1 MPLYSPR
8 PVLQIEHA
16 TLVTSLGDDWLT
28 SVAAFTA
35 RRKHFRYAE
44 LDGTKLLTAPAR
56 DVAGESRGPARLREL
71 LRAAWS
77 PMATWLQALP
87 PAPTLYLLAL
97 PEWMAT
103 PPAQTQASSA
113 TAQPHG
119 PDPLQGA
126 IDGFG
131 AQCRRAGLPM
141 LAVHA
146 FSGGAETC
154 HTALARAFRTLD
166 HDLPPA
172 QIVLIA
178 ADSLCDQDILLRD
191 HRAGRIYDRDHGSG
205 WVPGEAAACL
215 LLRPAAGLHAV
226 ARNALALHAPCISD
240 MPVPSPRWPSDRQGD
255 GRALQQAMEG
265 ALGAAGLRSAQV
277 SRHLSDSDG
286 SRWRLEDETAALARM
301 TAMPDAQ
308 WSAEPLQPAELLG
321 QLGAAWG
328 AVQWALA
335 QGLHRHG
342 LTRIDQALCTAQDIS
357 GRCSAGAME
366 CGTGT

>member
-1 MPLYSPR
+1 MPLHSPH

-44 LDGTKLLTAPAR
+44 LDGIKLLTAPAH

-71 LRAAWS
+71 LLAAWN
-77 PMATWLQALP
+77 PMAAWLQALQP
-87 PAPTLYLLAL
+87 VPTLYLLAL
-97 PEWMAT
+97 PDWMANT
-103 PPAQTQASSA
+103 PAQTTASP
-113 TAQPHG
+113 TAGQPRG
-119 PDPLQGA
+119 ADPLQGA
-126 IDGFG
+126 IDAFS
-131 AQCRRAGLPM
+131 AHCRRAGLPV

-154 HTALARAFRTLD
+154 HLALARAFRTLS
-166 HDLPPA
+166 HDLPPP

-178 ADSLCDQDILLRD
+178 ADSLCDPDILLRD

-205 WVPGEAAACL
+205 WVPGEASACL
-215 LLRPAAGLHAV
+215 LLRPSAGLHAV

-240 MPVPSPRWPSDRQGD
+240 VPAHSTRWPSDWQGD

-265 ALGAAGLRSAQV
+265 ALGVACLRSAQV
-277 SRHLSDSDG
+277 DHHLSDSDG
-286 SRWRLEDETAALARM
+286 SRWRMEDETAALARM
-301 TAMPDAQ
+301 TAMPPAQ
-308 WSAEPLQPAELLG
+308 WSPEPLQPAELLG

-335 QGLHRHG
+335 RGLHRHS
-342 LTRIDQALCTAQDIS
+342 LTRIHQALCTTQDIS
-357 GRCSAGAME
+357 GRCSAGALE
-366 CGTGT
+366 CGTCA

>member
-1 MPLYSPR
+1 MPLHSPR
-8 PVLQIEHA
+8 PVLKIEHA

-44 LDGTKLLTAPAR
+44 VDGTKLLTAPAR
-56 DVAGESRGPARLREL
+56 DVAGELRGPARLREL

-87 PAPTLYLLAL
+87 LVPTLYLLAL
-97 PEWMAT
+97 PDWMVTTAAQNSAS
-103 PPAQTQASSA
+103 PAAG
-113 TAQPHG
+113 QPDA

-126 IDGFG
+126 IDAFG
-131 AQCRRAGLPM
+131 AQCRRAGLPV

-154 HTALARAFRTLD
+154 HIALARTFRALG

-178 ADSLCDQDILLRD
+178 ADSLCDRDILLRD

-205 WVPGEAAACL
+205 WLPGEAAACL
-215 LLRPAAGLHAV
+215 LLRPSAGLQAV
-226 ARNALALHAPCISD
+226 GRKALALHAPCISD
-240 MPVPSPRWPSDRQGD
+240 APVPSPRWPSDWQGD
-255 GRALQQAMEG
+255 GRALQQAIEG
-265 ALGAAGLRSAQV
+265 ALGAAGLRSDQMD
-277 SRHLSDSDG
+277 RHLSDSDG

-301 TAMPDAQ
+301 AAMANAH

-321 QLGAAWG
+321 QVGAAWG

-335 QGLHRHG
+335 QGLHQHG
-342 LTRIDQALCTAQDIS
+342 LAHIGQALCTTQDIS
-357 GRCSAGAME
+357 GRCSASALACGASD
-366 CGTGT
+366 

>member
-1 MPLYSPR
+1 MSLHSLR

-71 LRAAWS
+71 LRAAWN
-77 PMATWLQALP
+77 PMAAWLQALP
-87 PAPTLYLLAL
+87 PVPTLYLLAL
-97 PEWMAT
+97 PDWMANT
-103 PPAQTQASSA
+103 PAQTTESSA
-113 TAQPHG
+113 PGQPHG

-126 IDGFG
+126 IDAFG
-131 AQCRRAGLPM
+131 AQCRRAGLPV

-154 HTALARAFRTLD
+154 HLALARAFQTLGND
-166 HDLPPA
+166 MPPP

-178 ADSLCDQDILLRD
+178 ADSLCDPDILLRD

-215 LLRPAAGLHAV
+215 LFRPSAGVHAV

-240 MPVPSPRWPSDRQGD
+240 TPVQSPRWPSDWQGD
-255 GRALQQAMEG
+255 GRALQQAIEG
-265 ALGAAGLRSAQV
+265 ALGAAGLRSDQV
-277 SRHLSDSDG
+277 DRHLSDSDG
-286 SRWRLEDETAALARM
+286 SRWRMEDETAALARL
-301 TAMPDAQ
+301 TAVPPAQ
-308 WSAEPLQPAELLG
+308 WNAEPLQPAELLG

-335 QGLHRHG
+335 EGLQRHG
-342 LTRIDQALCTAQDIS
+342 LVRMGKALCTTQDIS
-357 GRCSAGAME
+357 GRCSAGTME
-366 CGTGT
+366 CGTSA